1 MLKTP
6 LRERPR
12 EKARRLGIA
21 TLSNQELMAIL
32 LRTGTR
38 ENSVLE
44 LAGLLLSEA
53 DGIEGLVD
61 LSMTELKQIKG
72 IGEVKAVELMAVIEL
87 SKRLMSGYK
96 GARLVLDSPQV
107 IYRYLGGKLQLESQ
121 EKVVLLCLSA
131 TLQLVSEKL
140 IHIGSSDS
148 SIFSIKDILR
158 EVLKSGSGR
167 FIVIHNHPSG
177 NPRPSPYDIEAT
189 KILQR
194 QAEEL
199 GLELVDHLIFGEN
212 CYYSILTD
220 RLINSN

>member
-61 LSMTELKQIKG
+61 LSMTELKKIKG

-158 EVLKSGSGR
+158 EVLKSGSSR